1 MKLPRKFG
9 FTLVEIL
16 IAAAVLSLA
25 LLIGYKVFVGFSKS
39 FQKGNWSLSTQNKL
53 RNALTFIREEMQKA
67 TPLSNVNMGG
77 ATITVDGYELTLTS
91 ADELT
96 GNGDIAEWFI
106 CLPFVTGD
114 PDSPGAVFKCEL
126 KLADGK
132 ILYTKTMQPGGSD
145 PLNKEVEYSNHTVIE
160 NVASI
165 RIDLANFDNDVPDSG
180 SMITLTVKVEH
191 PDQVNYEAAH
201 VIAETGAKVE
211 VKVVR

>member
-1 MKLPRKFG
+1 M
-9 FTLVEIL
+9 VEIL

-25 LLIGYKVFVGFSKS
+25 LVIGYKVFVGFSKS

-67 TPLSNVNMGG
+67 TPMSNVSMGG
-77 ATITVDGYELTLTS
+77 ATITVDGYELTLT
-91 ADELT
+91 AAEELT
-96 GNGDIAEWFI
+96 GNGDIASWFI

-132 ILYTKTMQPGGSD
+132 ILYTKTLQPGGSD
-145 PLNKEVEYSNHTVIE
+145 PLNKEVEFSDHTVIE

-165 RIDLANFDNDVPDSG
+165 KIDLANFDNDVPDSG
-180 SMITLTVKVEH
+180 SMITLTVRVEH

-211 VKVVR
+211 VKVLR

>member
-1 MKLPRKFG
+1 M
-9 FTLVEIL
+9 VEIL

-25 LLIGYKVFVGFSKS
+25 LVVGYKVFVGFSKS
-39 FQKGNWSLSTQNKL
+39 FQKGNWSLATQNKL

-67 TPLSNVNMGG
+67 TPMSNVSMGG

-96 GNGDIAEWFI
+96 GNGDIAAWFI

-132 ILYTKTMQPGGSD
+132 ILYTKTLQPGGSD
-145 PLNKEVEYSNHTVIE
+145 PLNKEVEFNNHTVIE

-165 RIDLANFDNDVPDSG
+165 KIDLANFDNDVPDSG
-180 SMITLTVKVEH
+180 SMITLTVRVEH

-201 VIAETGAKVE
+201 VMAETGAKVE
-211 VKVVR
+211 VKVIR